1 MLIVSRKDTES
12 LVIELGAG
20 IDPATSL
27 KDLFAAGPIEIKVFE
42 SLRNRVKIG
51 IQAPR
56 QLSIRRE
63 GDAPAKPE

>member
-12 LVIELGAG
+12 LVIELGDG
-20 IDPATSL
+20 IDPTTSL
-27 KDLFAAGPIEIKVFE
+27 KDLFASGPIEIKVFE

-63 GDAPAKPE
+63 AADPAKPQ